1 MNKKIVFILILV
13 FCLFLV
19 GCAGNKPISKKEEIT
34 DKFQIE
40 KIIKEYSKSV
50 NGSFVYRY
58 GYSFESGSQN
68 TSNEI
73 IYNKENNCLSFTC
86 LNFYKEIDDYARKVK
101 CYIQFDEK
109 LDKYIYTNSLTKTYR
124 ISDASDIFG
133 VFEEIFECSIND
145 YIAKDADDL
154 FRIGN
159 DDTYT
164 FVKYNGYKINISNSL
179 MESYIEYEIKET
191 NLKPIDISEYVLHP
205 FQD

>member
-1 MNKKIVFILILV
+1 MNKKIMFILILI
-13 FCLFLV
+13 FSLTLI
-19 GCAGNKPISKKEEIT
+19 GCVSDKPVSQKEEIT

-50 NGSFVYRY
+50 NESFTYSYGSD
-58 GYSFESGSQN
+58 SNTQK

-73 IYNKENNCLSFTC
+73 VYSKENNCLSFTC
-86 LNFYKEIDDYARKVK
+86 LNFYNEINDYVRKVK
-101 CYIQFDEK
+101 CYIQFNEE

-124 ISDASDIFG
+124 ISNSNDIFE

-145 YIAKDADDL
+145 FLLKSSDDL

-159 DDTYT
+159 EDTYT
-164 FVKYNGYKINISNSL
+164 FTKYNGYTMKIST
-179 MESYIEYEIKET
+179 SYNDTYIQYEIKET